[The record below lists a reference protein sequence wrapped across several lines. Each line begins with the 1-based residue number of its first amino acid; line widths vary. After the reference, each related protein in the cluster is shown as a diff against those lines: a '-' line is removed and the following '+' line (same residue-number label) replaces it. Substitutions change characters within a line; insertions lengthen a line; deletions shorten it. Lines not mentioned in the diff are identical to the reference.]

1 MFLRILKGCSWQKFH
16 SSPHVLQYFNIP
28 LGPFS
33 YATTFYP
40 PSALLVYIYCCIYI
54 WHCLCTTTLSSY
66 CIACYMPFQPQH
78 LPYHVYYSFLSS
90 HSLHAVQFVV
100 TSIAW
105 SFNLLPFG
113 MWLSTLCWTPSVL
126 EAFIAKVS
134 EVEVSFVRAS
144 QACKP
149 SSVRGSRY
157 LMEGCV
163 PSWPYLVRQWRSS
176 MAFCSFPYLIVLCMM
191 NLSCICQIK
200 GGTERGG
207 QHTYICRRQ
216 LCELAVTT
224 MLQKYLWL
232 QVHTR
237 RRNDWWEK

>member
-1 MFLRILKGCSWQKFH
+1 MFLRILKGCSWQKFY

-40 PSALLVYIYCCIYI
+40 PSALLVYILLHIHLTLLVYYNFVLLL
-54 WHCLCTTTLSSY
+54 HCLLY
-66 CIACYMPFQPQH
+66 ALFQPQH

-90 HSLHAVQFVV
+90 HSLHAVQFFV
-100 TSIAW
+100 TSTAW

-163 PSWPYLVRQWRSS
+163 PSWPYLVRQWKELDGFLQLPLFNCSLHDEFVVYLPDKGRYRERWPAYIHMQETALWTSS
-176 MAFCSFPYLIVLCMM
+176 DNNVTEVSLIT
-191 NLSCICQIK
+191 
-200 GGTERGG
+200 GA
-207 QHTYICRRQ
+207 Y
-216 LCELAVTT
+216 
-224 MLQKYLWL
+224 
-232 QVHTR
+232 
-237 RRNDWWEK
+237 